1 MAANLFISTLK
12 VLVHAFNIKHRV
24 YAGVFN
30 PCIDITGDPVS
41 KANLIICP
49 RIYHTWHSKIIY
61 KCLLIKLGKMYN

>member
-12 VLVHAFNIKHRV
+12 VLVHVFNIKHRV

-30 PCIDITGDPVS
+30 PCVDITGDPVS

-49 RIYHTWHSKIIY
+49 RIYHT
-61 KCLLIKLGKMYN
+61 